1 MEKLLNITMD
11 FLYKNEDGMDEEK
24 AEIIKYGLELL
35 FLKITFFVATMI
47 IGALMH
53 SFWECLIFTALFSGI
68 RSLAGGYHASTRV
81 QCFVQSML
89 IFAAVLGVLKLVK
102 TYAVILV
109 PLAVLALI
117 SAAVIFRFAPVDTE
131 NKRLDED
138 EISIFRKKSRIAMLI
153 EIAVAVIAYF
163 IGFQSISCSVMLALI
178 VTAILIS
185 AELIINKIRVEYE

>member
-35 FLKITFFVATMI
+35 FLKITFFAATMI

-53 SFWECLIFTALFSGI
+53 SFWECLIFTALFSEI
-68 RSLAGGYHASTRV
+68 RSLAGGYHANSRM

-89 IFAAVLGVLKLVK
+89 TFAAVLGLLKLVK
-102 TYAVILV
+102 TYAVILIL
-109 PLAVLALI
+109 LAVLDVVSAL
-117 SAAVIFRFAPVDTE
+117 VIFRFAPVDTE
-131 NKRLDED
+131 NKRLNED
-138 EISIFRKKSRIAMLI
+138 ENSIFKKKSRIVMLI

-185 AELIINKIRVEYE
+185 VELIKNKIRVKYE